1 MRSLVYALTVL
12 GLVGLAW
19 WAYRENYATQDALRR
34 VEALQKRIAERQD
47 RLAVLRAEWA
57 YLNRPERLR
66 ALAFTYSAEL
76 QLDKVDAANFG
87 TIAEIAPPPDEIGLA
102 VQQIVAR
109 QN

>member
-1 MRSLVYALTVL
+1 MKSFLYLLAGVAVVLAASKTYQINYRVQQAETRVSKLVRQIDKE
-12 GLVGLAW
+12 
-19 WAYRENYATQDALRR
+19 REA
-34 VEALQKRIAERQD
+34 I
-47 RLAVLRAEWA
+47 AVLEVEWA